1 METFPPF
8 FLKKVSIL
16 KKGLCGDPNLDML
29 FCAKKELKIF
39 DLGGMRKICKKRA
52 IFGPHL
58 MNISS
63 KRSDIELK
71 ILS

>member
-1 METFPPF
+1 METFAPF
-8 FLKKVSIL
+8 SLKKVTNL

-29 FCAKKELKIF
+29 FCTKKELKTV
-39 DLGGMRKICKKRA
+39 DLGGMRKICQEK
-52 IFGPHL
+52 GPHL

-71 ILS
+71 ILP